1 LKLLVLKHGI
11 AVYQEAEEVAKQEK
25 TILIAV
31 LANME
36 TTLNQV
42 KADVKELG
50 NTKTELG
57 NMETRLKNDMRTI
70 IRSDVASLVKT
81 EVTNQLKNLEII
93 VNVKE

>member
-1 LKLLVLKHGI
+1 LLVLKHGI

-57 NMETRLKNDMRTI
+57 NMETRLKNEMRTI
-70 IRSDVASLVKT
+70 IRSVKT

>member
-1 LKLLVLKHGI
+1 
-11 AVYQEAEEVAKQEK
+11 
-25 TILIAV
+25 
-31 LANME
+31 ME

-57 NMETRLKNDMRTI
+57 NMETRLKNEMRTI
-70 IRSDVASLVKT
+70 IRSVKT

>member
-42 KADVKELG
+42 KARKYKDGAGKYG
-50 NTKTELG
+50 
-57 NMETRLKNDMRTI
+57 D
-70 IRSDVASLVKT
+70 
-81 EVTNQLKNLEII
+81 
-93 VNVKE
+93 

>member
-50 NTKTELG
+50 NIKTELG

-70 IRSDVASLVKT
+70 IRSDVASLVKC